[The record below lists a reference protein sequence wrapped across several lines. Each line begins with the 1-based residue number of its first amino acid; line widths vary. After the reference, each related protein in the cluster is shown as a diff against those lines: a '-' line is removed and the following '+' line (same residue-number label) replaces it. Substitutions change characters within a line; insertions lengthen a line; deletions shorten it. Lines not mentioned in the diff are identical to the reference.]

1 MEDRY
6 TLELTLDEL
15 KTVVRALTY
24 EVDRLDELELLDR
37 IKSSKLE
44 EAEVLENR
52 VRNIYT
58 NALLESEHE
67 RSWINAER
75 DRV

>member
-15 KTVVRALTY
+15 KTVVRAITY